1 MKTRELHDLDEKTLR
16 EHLATARRDLFGLRM
31 QHATGE
37 LENTAGLK
45 TAKRDLARALT
56 VARQRGIDPNVSYQ
70 WLKTR
75 PQRPPRPWSTRSRTR
90 LRPARPLRRR
100 RPRGEAPDGARGGG
114 GGRDARGRGDAAT
127 RTPPASWSHAG

>member
-1 MKTRELHDLDEKTLR
+1 MKPLELRDLEDDKLR

-56 VARQRGIDPNVSYQ
+56 VARQRGIDPN
-70 WLKTR
+70 LKT
-75 PQRPPRPWSTRSRTR
+75 SD
-90 LRPARPLRRR
+90 
-100 RPRGEAPDGARGGG
+100 DG
-114 GGRDARGRGDAAT
+114 
-127 RTPPASWSHAG
+127 